1 MMAKTGPKDRKM
13 VNSSQDWEITHVAT
27 KMGVSSQAVSG
38 AKRATGSNERTVIEK
53 YLSDKAAK
61 GAGKSA
67 SSGAGSTK
75 VKGTA
80 KKK

>member
-1 MMAKTGPKDRKM
+1 MAKSGPSDRKK
-13 VNSSQDWEITHVAT
+13 VNSSQDWEISHVAT
-27 KMGVSSQAVSG
+27 KLGVSSQAVVG

-53 YLSDKAAK
+53 YLSDRAGK

-67 SSGAGSTK
+67 SKSAGDTRVENSS
-75 VKGTA
+75 